1 MDTDSGP
8 FDCLL
13 GTACTLSDLC
23 PRVSPANPPELG
35 DAMETDRSGGKIMIE
50 RTGEAFELD
59 ERLTV
64 IGAQLKPGDL
74 APEFTLDHQDPT
86 TQAIVPVSLTDS
98 AGKLRVLSVV
108 PSLDT
113 GVCSIQTQKWEKLKQ
128 QLPANA
134 VLYTISMDLP
144 YAQSRWQIAEN
155 VEHDALSA
163 HKNEQ
168 FATDYG
174 LLLREWRLL
183 QRSIWVIDGDG
194 RIAYVEYVPDQG
206 AEPDYDAAMAAI
218 AAAS

>member
-1 MDTDSGP
+1 
-8 FDCLL
+8 
-13 GTACTLSDLC
+13 
-23 PRVSPANPPELG
+23 
-35 DAMETDRSGGKIMIE
+35 MIE

-59 ERLTV
+59 EQLTV
-64 IGAQLKPGDL
+64 VGAKLRPGDL
-74 APEFTLDHQDPT
+74 APDFTLDHLDPATRAMT
-86 TQAIVPVSLTDS
+86 TVSLSDT

-113 GVCSIQTQKWEKLKQ
+113 SVCSIQTQKWDKLKED
-128 QLPANA
+128 LPAGT

-144 YAQSRWQIAEN
+144 YAQSRWEIAEN
-155 VEHDALSA
+155 VEHPALSA

-183 QRSIWVIDGDG
+183 QRSIWVIDGNG
-194 RIAYVEYVPDQG
+194 RITYVEYVPDQG

-218 AAAS
+218 KAAAGASA

>member
-1 MDTDSGP
+1 
-8 FDCLL
+8 
-13 GTACTLSDLC
+13 
-23 PRVSPANPPELG
+23 
-35 DAMETDRSGGKIMIE
+35 MIE

-64 IGAQLKPGDL
+64 LGAQLEPGAI
-74 APEFTLDHQDPT
+74 APDFTLDHLDPA
-86 TQAIVPVSLTDS
+86 TQVLSTVSLADS

-113 GVCSIQTQKWEKLKQ
+113 SVCSIQTQKWD
-128 QLPANA
+128 QLRHDLPEGA

-155 VEHDALSA
+155 VEHVALSA

-168 FATDYG
+168 FAIDYG

-183 QRSIWVIDGDG
+183 QRAIFVIDGDG
-194 RIAYVEYVPDQG
+194 RITYVEYVPDQG
-206 AEPDYDAAMAAI
+206 AEPDYDRAI
-218 AAAS
+218 AAIRAAVAAPVA

>member
-1 MDTDSGP
+1 
-8 FDCLL
+8 
-13 GTACTLSDLC
+13 
-23 PRVSPANPPELG
+23 
-35 DAMETDRSGGKIMIE
+35 MIE

-64 IGAQLKPGDL
+64 IGGKLKAGDV
-74 APEFTLDHQDPT
+74 APNFTLDHLDPA
-86 TQAIVPVSLTDS
+86 TQAMTTVNLADT
-98 AGKLRVLSVV
+98 AGRLRVLSVV

-113 GVCSIQTQKWEKLKQ
+113 SVCSIQTQKWDELKRD
-128 QLPANA
+128 LPAGA

-155 VEHDALSA
+155 VEHPALSA

-174 LLLREWRLL
+174 LLLKEWRLL
-183 QRSIWVIDGDG
+183 QRSIWVIGGGG

-206 AEPDYDAAMAAI
+206 AEPDYEAAMAAI
-218 AAAS
+218 ADAARALA